1 MAKYLDSNGLLYL
14 WGKIKTTFLGDV
26 SYDTSTRKLSKTK
39 NGATSDLVTLS
50 TVATSGSYN
59 DLSNKPTIPT
69 VPSAY
74 TSNPA
79 MDGTA
84 SAGSSTQWAKGDHVH
99 PSDTS
104 RAPVGHA
111 SSSDTYGKGTSSNY
125 GHVKLSDATDGT
137 SAAAG
142 GGTAAT
148 PKAVSDALQEAYSYA
163 DSAAGDSNQ
172 NAFSNVKIG
181 STTIAADTETDT
193 LELVAG
199 SNITLTPDSTN
210 DKITIAAT
218 DTAYAPFDGATSQ
231 DDGTEGLVPAPNAGE
246 ESFVLKGDGGWSDI
260 GDVIAAAAD
269 ESSPSGFV
277 QVEGLYDA
285 ATGGSHVV
293 ISALEAAD
301 IPSLPASKIGS
312 GTLSADRIPGL
323 NATKITDGTLKIS
336 RGGTGASSLGTGIV
350 YHSSDNA
357 AALSIASASDIVSA
371 LGATAVNRATSDSS
385 GNKISTTYAPKAS
398 PALTGTPTAP
408 TAAAGTNTTQI
419 ATTAFVADAVGT
431 ASAGALQYKGAVTA
445 ESAITGAA
453 YKKGW
458 YWIVAMPSTT
468 PATTSI
474 TIGGIECEAG
484 DMVIAKQDKTSTLAN
499 DIDVIQSNIAVI
511 TNAEIDAIA
520 V

>member
-39 NGATSDLVTLS
+39 NGTTSDLVTLS

-125 GHVKLSDATDGT
+125 GHVKLSDAIDGT

-142 GGTAAT
+142 DGTAAT
-148 PKAVSDALQEAYSYA
+148 PKAVSDALQAAYSYA
-163 DSAAGDSNQ
+163 DS
-172 NAFSNVKIG
+172 
-181 STTIAADTETDT
+181 
-193 LELVAG
+193 
-199 SNITLTPDSTN
+199 
-210 DKITIAAT
+210 
-218 DTAYAPFDGATSQ
+218 
-231 DDGTEGLVPAPNAGE
+231 
-246 ESFVLKGDGGWSDI
+246 
-260 GDVIAAAAD
+260 
-269 ESSPSGFV
+269 
-277 QVEGLYDA
+277 
-285 ATGGSHVV
+285 
-293 ISALEAAD
+293 
-301 IPSLPASKIGS
+301 
-312 GTLSADRIPGL
+312 
-323 NATKITDGTLKIS
+323 
-336 RGGTGASSLGTGIV
+336 
-350 YHSSDNA
+350 
-357 AALSIASASDIVSA
+357 
-371 LGATAVNRATSDSS
+371 
-385 GNKISTTYAPKAS
+385 
-398 PALTGTPTAP
+398 
-408 TAAAGTNTTQI
+408 
-419 ATTAFVADAVGT
+419 AVGT